1 MAVMRV
7 VFSGL
12 PSFGHFLQLVPLAI
26 AARDAGHEVTFAT
39 GEVRHSL
46 LAEAGLNPVRAG
58 RSTNDV
64 VAEATTAV
72 RAETPDFEE
81 LPQRTAIELIST
93 KFSWLMPKAF
103 VDDLQPLLAELKP
116 DLLIHGAYCPGPGL
130 AARLAG
136 VPALCH
142 GTGRPRSDEDTLM
155 ARSALVLRDYAGTL
169 GIDLPEAY
177 PIYLGNTFLDIC
189 PPSLDDPRFMATA
202 DRTEL
207 RLVPF
212 NARQGELPSWVR
224 ERDRDRPLVFLSLGT
239 ESDSVEMLRAAID
252 GLSTLDATVLVA
264 TGKLPAAAIG
274 EVPDNVV
281 VEEWVPQADL
291 LPHVDLVVHH
301 GGNGTTF
308 GSMSAGRPQLF
319 LQNSPGPD
327 QLLNADMVCAA
338 GAGERLLFDE
348 VDAEAVAAKGKTL
361 LADSAH
367 LDAAVEIAREI
378 EGMPSPDEVAR
389 RLPDLA
395 GR

>member
-1 MAVMRV
+1 MRV

-12 PSFGHFLQLVPLAI
+12 PSFGHFLQLLPLAI
-26 AARDAGHEVTFAT
+26 ATRDAGHDVTVAT

-46 LAEAGLNPVRAG
+46 LADLGLNPVRAG

-64 VAEATTAV
+64 VAEATTQV
-72 RAETPDFEE
+72 RAETPGFDDLE
-81 LPQRTAIELIST
+81 QRAAIEVISR
-93 KFSWLMPKAF
+93 KFSWLMTKAF
-103 VDDLQPLLAELKP
+103 VDDLAPVLADFRP
-116 DLLIHGAYCPGPGL
+116 DLLIHGAYSPGPGL
-130 AARLAG
+130 AARLAD

-155 ARSALVLRDYAGTL
+155 ASSGLVLRDYAATL
-169 GIDLPEAY
+169 GITLPDAY
-177 PIYLGNTFLDIC
+177 PIYLGNKFLDIC

-212 NARQGELPSWVR
+212 NAHQGELPAWVR
-224 ERDRDRPLVFLSLGT
+224 DRDRDRPLVFLSLGT

-264 TGKLPAAAIG
+264 SGKLAPSALG
-274 EVPDNVV
+274 DVPDNVV
-281 VEEWVPQADL
+281 LEGWVPQADL

-308 GSMSAGRPQLF
+308 GSMHAGRPQLF

-327 QLLNADMVCAA
+327 QLLNAEMVCAA
-338 GAGERLLFDE
+338 GAGERLLFAE
-348 VDAEAVAAKGKTL
+348 VTAEAVAAKGKAL
-361 LADSAH
+361 LADTAR
-367 LDAAVEIAREI
+367 LDAALEIAKEM
-378 EGMPSPDEVAR
+378 ESMPSPDEVASQ
-389 RLPDLA
+389 LPQLA
-395 GR
+395 G